1 MSIKSLFDR
10 IKIEKS
16 LVNKTA
22 EDIGAEV
29 ESVNYHEADV
39 LDESRFIP
47 AVDFSKAENFA
58 RYGSAKKYYEDAIQN
73 IFKTYPYDGSLY
85 EKINWENSSSYIDLH
100 ILDKEYPRTNGY
112 VNFSHGGW
120 GAAGGSTRNGYGL
133 PSTLEYISLYGGPN
147 TKSTSPQVQGAN
159 IWDPTNN
166 RESNLEFDLTEGVSV
181 EFWLKKD
188 AFITASTEKEVIF
201 DLWNYVNGGT
211 PTYGRF
217 RIELTGAGPAQ
228 SGADP
233 FRVTLLSGAVGIQ
246 SAPVCA
252 STFTTASVADGNW
265 HHYAFTFKSASAGV
279 TSRFYVDGDLN
290 QQTTLGT
297 AGINK
302 VTGSMMA
309 YIGAL
314 RTRISGG
321 SAAEGAGK
329 LSGSLDEFR
338 YWKEQRSS
346 KDIGRYWFTQ
356 VGGGANSDLSNT
368 SLGVYYKFNEGIT
381 GTKATD
387 ATILDYSGRVSN
399 GTWTGYAAGARSTGS
414 AIVISEAATKEFR
427 DPIVYSSHPDVISLY
442 TSLGATGSVH
452 DYANNTSLF
461 AMFPSWM
468 QEKDSEE
475 GDGLLNLTQIMASYF
490 DSLYLQVE
498 SLNKIKAHEYVSGS
512 DKPNVFANRLLEGRG
527 LLAPELF
534 LDADVLE
541 KLADRSENMLFS
553 SSLNDIKNTIYQNI
567 YNNLIQI
574 YKSKGTE
581 KSFRNLIR
589 CFGIDEEII
598 KLSLYGNNVE
608 YDLRKNTTVTDVRK
622 RLIDFNHTDRFD
634 SVVFQNSS
642 STNSNSVSFI
652 TGSTDFLDE
661 GYAFTLETE
670 ILFPKPFAEAS
681 ANFATQNF
689 TALTAS
695 LFGVHTA
702 ISADP
707 AATTWNP
714 LDATNFQV
722 YAVRDET
729 RSSNAKFVLSAS
741 TGGCITGSV
750 LSSSLYN
757 QVYNNSK
764 WSLAVRIKP
773 DTYAQANF
781 TSGSN
786 SDSHKWIVDFYGVE
800 YAAGVLLNEF
810 HTSGTLNRSD
820 VPKGFVTGSK
830 RIYVGAHV
838 QDFTGS
844 VIKSSDV
851 KVAACRYWVD
861 YLDNEAIR
869 AHAKDVSNY
878 GALRPSRNAY
888 LYQSGI
894 NNFEVPQAAT
904 LAMNWDFETITGS
917 SASGEFVVPDFS
929 SGSTTLMTSRYGFL
943 GNIINAQHTGRGYG
957 FPASNAK
964 VVDVD
969 YIISDKQNLPEN
981 LYSEDM
987 IKILTTQD
995 DLEFTRESRPISFF
1009 FAFEK
1014 SMYRNI
1020 SEEMLNM
1027 FGTITD
1033 FNNLIGEPVNKY
1045 RPQYKALSKLRQ
1057 LFFERV
1063 GNTPDLDK
1071 FVEFYKW
1078 FDSALT
1084 KILQQLVPAGADF
1097 AENIRVL
1104 VENHILARDK
1114 YQHKFPTLEMKMDDP
1129 IGTVQTVLPLGDDQP
1144 HGLKNGQ
1151 PHGWKFAHHPVTNI
1165 QNENATWW
1173 KYYADRNKAPL
1184 RLPTAGANTARSMV
1198 SSSVGSARRRRSGLP
1213 YRFTVEK
1220 VADQR
1225 TIRSGINYSRKT
1237 RRDIVYQACSPV
1249 GPLVTDTNLPANVM
1263 LAFGNEVERFQDA
1276 DPEGPITK
1284 KRLGFGIDTAINR
1297 NLLYRNMDGNISA
1310 PFNLY
1315 RSSVKT
1321 GYNAQ
1326 IVNRFAQ
1333 QTFLNDKSM
1342 EFGRPASDY
1351 VSYVTGSVNI
1361 GTAAT
1366 WEALIGGAG
1375 TEAKAFSISAWVQN
1389 VNLLP
1394 GGGDIGGGAGMVWNF
1409 SGDRS
1414 LSFFGSS
1421 QLVFSIV
1428 GASTVKIASDTN
1440 SMDGNWHQVTCT
1452 FEGGASGVMNI
1463 YIDGVLQTSSNA
1475 ATPTSISSDD
1485 CFIGNNSGNTY
1496 TWGGFI
1502 DEVIIWDKSLSSS
1515 EIAEAY
1521 NGGRIVNA
1529 RTITTYSNM
1538 IAWYRMGDSAGDS
1551 AASGETIYD
1560 AINGYNGTVAGDP
1573 RITSHAMRGT
1583 LQDVELTNLHAD
1595 VYGPDYETPMQG
1607 PFTEKFVGGRQHR
1620 HIEVNKGPP
1629 WQAALDTPAD
1639 RAEGFKLL
1647 VGTFLDY
1654 PGSPASGAIGI
1665 VGPQYPLTDSPAV
1678 RPPYLF
1684 NRPKA
1689 TRMRDEGAKRPV
1701 NIKNILMTTGSL
1713 SQSVA
1718 GTLMHSRI
1726 GNYQK
1731 NYQVVQTAGRSLN
1744 DPFFKDQSFDFAL
1757 YPETTAT
1764 RGRLPLNPPLH
1775 RTLEFDG
1782 NNDYI
1787 GIGTG
1792 ATWDGDI
1799 GGAGASAAAFSIS
1812 MWVYPTTQV
1821 DVFPYFI
1828 SFGTNW
1834 RALQTWGGAWPDQI
1848 RFSIRGTAGSVY
1860 AYSATNAIVGDTWQH
1875 VIVTYSG
1882 AASGDMKIYI
1892 DGVLSGTPGTG
1903 PADILG
1909 ITSGEACTIG
1919 SYYNGS
1925 QYNWPGNM
1933 CDVAVWGRELSQ
1945 SEVDILYGSG
1955 TRINP
1960 KTSLSAGPISWWPM
1974 GADSR
1979 DAYDG
1984 IIHDEM
1990 RFQNGTPNNF
2000 PATALANIQSPPFG
2014 GYGSVTENIGGNL
2027 DYTLP
2032 NRSGTNS
2039 NETVIVNR
2047 FNAPGGY
2054 DVSSRGY
2061 MDPAHEEKSV
2071 YNALPFR
2078 NRNVIDYGHSGSVQG
2093 DPSISGTVHV
2103 IDQLSKSAP
2112 PPATPRA
2119 GRARGLNQRWA
2130 LYSGQF
2136 GFDPAFGSASAA
2148 TYVTVPSWNKVNRNT
2163 RRRIEESDVPL
2174 LAGPGP
2180 WSWTANKL
2188 HTTGSVY
2195 DNAWVSHPI
2204 PRSDKQYLWITSS
2217 LSGNTVGQI
2226 GKSHGY
2232 GTITEQRFIHGYD
2245 ELSTYAFFPNNG
2257 SISLDGS
2264 SDYYGIGT
2272 AAAWDALIGGAGEN
2286 AKPFTISMWIYA
2298 DDLGSID
2305 APITFGNLDRAIYM
2319 NSTSPGILTFAIASL
2334 STTGLVD
2341 TTSALAINTWYHVV
2355 CTFDG
2360 GDPAG
2365 AVTGGGMK
2373 IYIDGE
2379 DVSDPQADLDNPAA
2393 IETYDCYIGVT
2404 EFPFSSMARHW
2415 DGKINQVSVWDV
2427 ALSATEVT
2435 ELYAGRRAV
2444 NLPQFSRGGSVISWW
2459 MFNTGD
2465 AGYTPTLG
2473 PAVQIPIF
2481 PNISDV
2487 IGGRTATAVGSPTL
2501 ALDAGARGWR
2511 YNSTPRYLLSQMV
2524 ISASSRSPASL
2535 GSTTFDCGDADFA
2548 GLRTLVVDDV
2558 DSSTNTLGSTTLG
2571 GISYAADFNGR
2582 LEAGASRIN
2591 IGTAATWD
2599 PLIGLAGA
2607 NAKAFTI
2614 SAWAYLRGDPTT
2626 SYGTIISF
2634 SGNSRRL
2641 HYTGTHNRYYYYL
2654 HGTSTAGAAYS
2665 GVIEF
2670 NRWHHIVVTYSGG
2683 NAGTLAMYLD
2693 ASASIA
2699 ADVTQPIAPAALGSD
2714 DCYIGGTDGI
2724 AGNTTFDGHMSDVA
2738 VWNAALTAAQVKD
2751 LYNAGTTGRTD
2762 GLAAGRFKNINDAFS
2777 TNLLAWWRLNPIIN
2791 GAAIGRDSSGGT
2803 AYDGAPVNMNYIHDS
2818 RPNPEG
2824 FNALM
2829 LNRNGAYGWPTF
2841 RQTEMGHSSP
2851 ITRYQRKNSQLTL
2864 RTKTVYDTSVQVGPP
2879 TAPVAVKGNAIASYT
2894 EPVVESGHRTMVHTF
2909 ITNNDVLDTKTN
2921 QMTTQRQALVYNH
2934 SFGNKVAYFA
2944 NTSLNNKLNLKYN
2957 TDQSN
2962 IYFNR
2967 INSLLLK
2974 SEVNS
2979 MEDTPFA
2986 SIDKIA
2992 ANYRQQIYPASYN
3005 TYLNRTRRR
3014 TTFNIRDIWNDD
3026 PLKRRNEWGENPP
3039 VYPFGVSSSIGPIR
3053 QPYVDEGAPSS
3064 LVDQVYCQSASVWPL
3079 DCHLTDGSQTA
3090 PVGALTFPSFT
3101 TILSVA
3107 AKDGAGV
3114 LQNGFCGYSQFGS
3127 GSITASIVYAQR
3139 AMQGNDTKGRT
3150 GGTGAGGGFPIP
3162 NFGGDQKWQVGE
3174 QAGNNVPHLTYDR
3187 YCEQMRLA
3195 GKDFSIIPEF
3205 RMSEHMEF
3213 YVDQNGGNFWVDNN
3227 GEFDLTGS
3235 SIADSSVD
3243 NFYKVY
3249 SNSDFMKL
3257 FTVVDDAYDDEEL
3270 VNGDIMKKDKITLQ
3284 CNALI
3289 KFLPYKGF
3297 YPAERIVE
3305 LARLLS
3311 ASCGPFMECKSGLAA
3326 TEGSTQDAY
3335 MYTTA
3340 GNWKNTSY
3348 AFRAFTE
3355 PLIGPGI
3362 LCNTIKSGIACG
3374 NWIVRNYLD
3383 VYHRG
3388 TTGEQQD
3395 LQYTFG
3401 GKAAEIGDAG
3411 AMPCYHSTYRTRA
3424 NDYYRGRKHTGYF
3437 GRRGLL
3443 NLWHSGSIGNEY
3455 ATAGAARLLAGKGY
3469 YFAQLPF
3476 EAILDPAAHMSSPA
3490 LLGSSLVDNPAQDDA
3505 GAIYDRGVGSG
3516 SISGS
3521 YAGVT
3526 TPYGAGYIMNN
3537 YMQWSGQQKDL
3548 YKLAIDNFVCETIN
3562 FFQDDLKS
3570 FTSVRED
3577 QFKPVVS
3584 GSSYAMKVR
3593 LYRPVKGTDSG
3604 GAYNINYRNL
3614 ADTDVFEMFDRAS
3627 AFGRPL
3633 SASAYG
3639 GNVAGGGSQ
3648 PTYVHVVPPYYD
3660 GVAEATIIYTPDI
3673 TGKPSLDDIISNSKI
3688 YYNRS
3693 GEYTSQVASTNTMYL
3708 NAYGPPTAPGS
3719 TNTDPRDKDGGAAT
3733 GYGDSH
3739 RYHAQQISSSIDLFE
3754 QMTSIIPGTTRP
3766 TKRWLIQSKFETPVL
3781 NFAGVSADSP
3791 ANALSTGAGGG
3802 SGLVGVKNQA
3812 TIGMWFQ
3819 KGSLPIGAAGIF
3831 MDILPAPVDKALYP
3845 LPLAEKR
3852 IIDPKS
3858 LIDIVGFVPGK
3869 AKKIGTIKTEKV
3881 VEEAVV
3887 AIPFTLGRDGRRKFY
3902 KIRKKDVDNQ
3912 IRRNRGETIDE
3923 GVPTDVQII
3932 VNAVDKYIFP
3942 PKFDFIR
3949 NGNIDPFAMFIFE
3962 FKKVLTQENLANI
3975 WQNIPPNISYQQQ
3988 SGEVE
3993 DGTFERQTAAM
4004 QHSLLSDVIFDN
4016 NNRKITKD
4024 LRWMV
4029 FKVKIRGAS
4038 DYNRFRRRNLPQDVE
4053 TIPPSIDSPYS
4064 YNWPY
4069 DYFSLVELVNI
4080 EAGMQYGSTPRT
4092 PMAAGPAGTVPTTQ
4106 MGADCLDQVQINQ
4119 IIDMGGSVPAG
4130 RGCPGTTHAPGGAGA
4145 IPEPEE

>member
-246 SAPVCA
+246 SASVCA

-1263 LAFGNEVERFQDA
+1263 LAFGNEVERFQDT
-1276 DPEGPITK
+1276 DPEGPVTK

-1315 RSSVKT
+1315 KSSVKT

-1333 QTFLNDKSM
+1333 QTFLNENSM
-1342 EFGRPASDY
+1342 EFGRTASDY
-1351 VSYVTGSVNI
+1351 VSYVTSSVNI

-1366 WEALIGGAG
+1366 WEALIGGTGA
-1375 TEAKAFSISAWVQN
+1375 TAKAFSISAWVQN
-1389 VNLLP
+1389 VSMP
-1394 GGGDIGGGAGMVWNF
+1394 GGGFGGGGEGRVWDF
-1409 SGDRS
+1409 SNGDRS
-1414 LSFFGSS
+1414 LYFTTTNKLKFEIRDDSGG
-1421 QLVFSIV
+1421 
-1428 GASTVKIASDTN
+1428 GAVDVTSDTN
-1440 SMDGNWHQVTCT
+1440 SMDGNWHQVICT
-1452 FEGGASGVMNI
+1452 FEGGTIGALKI
-1463 YIDGVLQTSSNA
+1463 YIDGVLQGSDNVNV
-1475 ATPTSISSDD
+1475 PESITSDD
-1485 CFIGNNSGNTY
+1485 CFIGNSSANTK

-1502 DEVIIWDKSLSSS
+1502 DEVIIWNKSLSSS

-1551 AASGETIYD
+1551 AAPGGTIYD

-1718 GTLMHSRI
+1718 GALMHSRI

-1757 YPETTAT
+1757 NPETTAT
-1764 RGRLPLNPPLH
+1764 RGRLPLDLPLR

-1799 GGAGASAAAFSIS
+1799 GGAGANAAAFSIS

-1828 SFGTNW
+1828 SFGNNW
-1834 RALQTWGGAWPDQI
+1834 RVLQTWGNAWPDQI

-2032 NRSGTNS
+2032 DRSGTNS

-2217 LSGNTVGQI
+2217 LSGNAAYPI
-2226 GKSHGY
+2226 GISNGY
-2232 GTITEQRFIHGYD
+2232 STITEQSFIHGYD
-2245 ELSTYAFFPNNG
+2245 EASTYAFFPN
-2257 SISLDGS
+2257 DGS
-2264 SDYYGIGT
+2264 VYLTGSDYYNIGT
-2272 AAAWDALIGGAGEN
+2272 AATWESLIGGTGAN
-2286 AKPFTISMWIYA
+2286 AKAFTISMWVNSA
-2298 DDLGSID
+2298 DVSDTQYLCNFGAYDRSLYFESDGS
-2305 APITFGNLDRAIYM
+2305 AKITFFIYGNTENGAVR
-2319 NSTSPGILTFAIASL
+2319 
-2334 STTGLVD
+2334 
-2341 TTSALAINTWYHVV
+2341 TSALSDSTWYHVV
-2355 CTFDG
+2355 ATFDG

-2365 AVTGGGMK
+2365 ATGGGMK
-2373 IYIDGE
+2373 LYIDGV
-2379 DVSDPQADLDNPAA
+2379 DDTNAVASNDLDNPQAIATTACSIGAA
-2393 IETYDCYIGVT
+2393 NAGAIGY
-2404 EFPFSSMARHW
+2404 FNGF
-2415 DGKINQVSVWDV
+2415 INQVSIWNA
-2427 ALSATEVT
+2427 ALTSTEVS
-2435 ELYAGRRAV
+2435 ELYAGRRAM
-2444 NLPQFSRGGSVISWW
+2444 NLPYHSRGSSLISWW
-2459 MFNTGD
+2459 MFNNADNGGD
-2465 AGYTPTLG
+2465 VA
-2473 PAVQIPIF
+2473 PAATVPANYF
-2481 PNISDV
+2481 PNICDV
-2487 IGGRTATAVGSPTL
+2487 IGGRTAEAGNTPVFSTTL
-2501 ALDAGARGWR
+2501 GPAGWR
-2511 YNSTPRYLLSQMV
+2511 YNSAPRHLLSQMV

-2571 GISYAADFNGR
+2571 GISYAGQFNGR
-2582 LEAGASRIN
+2582 EKHGCGFID
-2591 IGTAATWD
+2591 IGTAATWNT
-2599 PLIGLAGA
+2599 LIGDSGTD
-2607 NAKAFTI
+2607 AKAFTVSMWI
-2614 SAWAYLRGDPTT
+2614 KPTEVGVRTAYLASFGTAATGARVLYLGSNQRIYGYISGDTNGYILTPATELIEANKWYHVVWTFEGGDPEGE
-2626 SYGTIISF
+2626 SGSGMKLYVNAVDVGEAWGTDLDDPDAI
-2634 SGNSRRL
+2634 SGNRCVL
-2641 HYTGTHNRYYYYL
+2641 GNYWLADGTTP
-2654 HGTSTAGAAYS
+2654 GETPF
-2665 GVIEF
+2665 E
-2670 NRWHHIVVTYSGG
+2670 G
-2683 NAGTLAMYLD
+2683 NM
-2693 ASASIA
+2693 
-2699 ADVTQPIAPAALGSD
+2699 ADVAIWDADMTAAL
-2714 DCYIGGTDGI
+2714 
-2724 AGNTTFDGHMSDVA
+2724 V
-2738 VWNAALTAAQVKD
+2738 VD
-2751 LYNAGTTGRTD
+2751 LYNASPLGDDWSWPG
-2762 GLAAGRFKNINDAFS
+2762 AGRFKNIKDAFTRFPS
-2777 TNLLAWWRLNPIIN
+2777 SFVDSLLAWWRLNPIIN

-2803 AYDGAPVNMNYIHDS
+2803 AYPAAPVNINYIHDS

-2824 FNALM
+2824 FNVLM
-2829 LNRNGAYGWPTF
+2829 LNRNGPYGWPTF

-2851 ITRYQRKNSQLTL
+2851 VTRYQRKNSQLTL
-2864 RTKTVYDTSVQVGPP
+2864 RTKTVYDASIQTAPP
-2879 TAPVAVKGNAIASYT
+2879 TAPVTVKGNAIASYT
-2894 EPVVESGHRTMVHTF
+2894 EPVVESGHRTMVHTLV
-2909 ITNNDVLDTKTN
+2909 TNSDMLDTKTN

-3026 PLKRRNEWGENPP
+3026 PLKRRNEWGENLP

-3053 QPYVDEGAPSS
+3053 QVEEGIDGTAI
-3064 LVDQVYCQSASVWPL
+3064 YGHSASVWPL
-3079 DCHLTDGSQTA
+3079 DCHFTDGAAAELYNDFST
-3090 PVGALTFPSFT
+3090 L
-3101 TILSVA
+3101 LSVD

-3114 LQNGFCGYSQFGS
+3114 LQNGFCGYGQFGS
-3127 GSITASIVYAQR
+3127 ASISASVVYAQR
-3139 AMQGNDTKGRT
+3139 GMFGADTKGRT
-3150 GGTGAGGGFPIP
+3150 VSPNAISQPIT
-3162 NFGGDQKWQVGE
+3162 NFGGDQPWQVGE
-3174 QAGNNVPHLTYDR
+3174 QAGNNVPYLAYDR

-3205 RMSEHMEF
+3205 RMSEHIEF

-3297 YPAERIVE
+3297 YPAERVME
-3305 LARLLS
+3305 LSRLLS
-3311 ASCGPFMECKSGLAA
+3311 ASYGPYMRAETCTRSGRYTA
-3326 TEGSTQDAY
+3326 TFVGASPSDFKQTRP
-3335 MYTTA
+3335 
-3340 GNWKNTSY
+3340 
-3348 AFRAFTE
+3348 AFRSFTE

-3362 LCNTIKSGIACG
+3362 LCNTIKSGIA
-3374 NWIVRNYLD
+3374 VENYLIRNSYD
-3383 VYHRG
+3383 LWYRANSYMFGFEETNGGRLQLHGAPYISQNPTVQSVPMPERTQGRRHRG
-3388 TTGEQQD
+3388 
-3395 LQYTFG
+3395 
-3401 GKAAEIGDAG
+3401 
-3411 AMPCYHSTYRTRA
+3411 
-3424 NDYYRGRKHTGYF
+3424 YYG
-3437 GRRGLL
+3437 RGLMDIQ
-3443 NLWHSGSIGNEY
+3443 HSG
-3455 ATAGAARLLAGKGY
+3455 AASQTS
-3469 YFAQLPF
+3469 YFYMSKLPF
-3476 EAILDPAAHMSSPA
+3476 EALLDPEAYMSRPA
-3490 LLGSSLVDNPAQDDA
+3490 LIPAMQGGGA
-3505 GAIYDRGVGSG
+3505 GFEGGHIYDRGLYSG
-3516 SISGS
+3516 SISAS
-3521 YAGVT
+3521 YAGKSIISGEGIT
-3526 TPYGAGYIMNN
+3526 TRSTLSNVLWDGG
-3537 YMQWSGQQKDL
+3537 GRDL
-3548 YKLAIDNFVCETIN
+3548 YKLAIDNFVCETVN

-3570 FTSVRED
+3570 YISVRED

-3584 GSSYAMKVR
+3584 GSTYAMKVR
-3593 LYRPVKGTDSG
+3593 LYRPIHSFGITSGDDGAQTADSTL
-3604 GAYNINYRNL
+3604 NL
-3614 ADTDVFEMFDRAS
+3614 MNRPDTGSFQMFNRHS
-3627 AFGRPL
+3627 AFGRPISS
-3633 SASAYG
+3633 SADIDQNCGVIPSW
-3639 GNVAGGGSQ
+3639 
-3648 PTYVHVVPPYYD
+3648 VHVTPPYYD
-3660 GVAEATIIYTPDI
+3660 GVAEATIVYTADMSA
-3673 TGKPSLDDIISNSKI
+3673 KPTLADIISNSKV
-3688 YYNRS
+3688 YYSRT
-3693 GEYTSQVASTNTMYL
+3693 GEYVTTGSATNTINL
-3708 NAYGPPTAPGS
+3708 NSYS
-3719 TNTDPRDKDGGAAT
+3719 RDERQKAMQLSA
-3733 GYGDSH
+3733 SVN
-3739 RYHAQQISSSIDLFE
+3739 LFE

-3781 NFAGVSADSP
+3781 NFANVSGAIPAMANSP
-3791 ANALSTGAGGG
+3791 TASQQGAP
-3802 SGLVGVKNQA
+3802 VKMTVDNEP
-3812 TIGMWFQ
+3812 TIGMWLQ
-3819 KGSLPIGAAGIF
+3819 KGSLPKEEAGIF
-3831 MDILPAPVDKALYP
+3831 LSLNPP
-3845 LPLAEKR
+3845 LGGIKVGSAGTFYR
-3852 IIDPKS
+3852 APKS

-3869 AKKIGTIKTEKV
+3869 GAKIGTIKTEKV

-3932 VNAVDKYIFP
+3932 VNAVGKYIFP